1 MKFECPVCHSLF
13 EEEPRG
19 PSRTVSCKKCGAPVP
34 APNHAGEISR
44 DYPALCVFVGLVMA
58 LFVTGYF
65 ALKNVD
71 TDVGFSPGPYVEEWT
86 KNIEEKVKGLLGE
99 ASKGLNIPGREGR
112 DAKTYLGKG
121 YRLHRQ
127 KNYKEALAELNKAI
141 EADPRNAEAYYWR
154 GRTLVNL
161 GQPDQGNED
170 FKTAVKFKPDY
181 AEAYDHLGWLASKR
195 GEVDEGIAYLTKSIE
210 FKPENAW
217 ALYNRSGLFFSKGDV
232 AGAMRDAEK
241 ACSLGYQDGCKAYET
256 YKNSS
261 REGG

>member
-1 MKFECPVCHSLF
+1 MKLECPVCHNLF
-13 EEEPRG
+13 EEDSEGR
-19 PSRTVSCKKCGAPVP
+19 SEKVSCNKCGAPVP
-34 APNHAGEISR
+34 TPQRTVPSSR
-44 DYPALCVFVGLVMA
+44 DYPALCVFVGLVIA
-58 LFVTGYF
+58 LLVTGTF

-71 TDVGFSPGPYVEEWT
+71 TGFDFSPGPYVEEWS
-86 KNIEEKVKGLLGE
+86 KNVEEKVKGLLEE
-99 ASKGLNIPGREGR
+99 ASKGLRIPGREGT
-112 DAKTYLGKG
+112 DAKTHLLKG

-141 EADPRNAEAYYWR
+141 EIDPSNAEAYYWR
-154 GRTLVNL
+154 GRTLVSMGRL
-161 GQPDQGNED
+161 DQGVDD

-181 AEAYDHLGWLASKR
+181 AEAYDNLGWLASKR

-210 FKPENAW
+210 LKPENAW
-217 ALYNRSGLFFSKGDV
+217 AFYNRSRMFFSKGDV

-241 ACSLGYQDGCKAYET
+241 ACSLGYQDGCKAYEA